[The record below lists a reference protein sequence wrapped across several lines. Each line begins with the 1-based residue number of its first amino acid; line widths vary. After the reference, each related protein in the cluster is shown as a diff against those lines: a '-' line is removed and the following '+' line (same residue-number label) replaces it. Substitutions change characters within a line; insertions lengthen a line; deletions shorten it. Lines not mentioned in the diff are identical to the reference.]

1 MSSPSSRKPDTLLA
15 HLGRQPREQHGAVN
29 PPVYHASTILFE
41 DVESLRGA
49 KEIRMRPDAV
59 TYGRAGTPTT
69 MALQDSVAALEGG
82 YAGIAVSSGLAAVTA
97 SIMSLVQAG
106 DHILMTDSVYGPARA
121 FCDST
126 LARFGVETSYY
137 DPLIGGGIASLIQEN
152 TRIVFTESPGSQTFE
167 VQDIPAIAEAAH
179 AAGAAV
185 LMDNTWGTPLYCK
198 SFELGVDVSIH
209 AGTKYIVGHSDAMLG
224 MIVTNEP
231 YYERVRRGVM
241 SLGHNA
247 APDDVFLGLRGFRT
261 LSVRLERHHKTG
273 IALANWLRERPE
285 VARVMHPALL
295 DDPGHS
301 LWKRDF
307 SGACGLFGVVL
318 NPIAQAAVDEMLNHL
333 QLYGMG
339 YSWGGFESLII
350 PTDPASIRTATQWQG
365 PGPALRI
372 HAGLED
378 PADLIADLEAGFDR
392 LKHAAAAE

>member
-1 MSSPSSRKPDTLLA
+1 MSPSSRKPDTQLA
-15 HLGRQPREQHGAVN
+15 HLGREPKNQHGAVN

-41 DVESLRGA
+41 DVASLRAA
-49 KEIRMRPDAV
+49 KDVRMDRNAV

-82 YAGIAVSSGLAAVTA
+82 YGGIAVSSGLAAVTA
-97 SIMSLVQAG
+97 SIMALVQAG
-106 DHILMTDSVYGPARA
+106 DHVLMTDSVYGPARA

-126 LARFGVETSYY
+126 LARFGVETTYY
-137 DPLIGGGIASLIQEN
+137 DPLIAGGIASLIKEN
-152 TRIVFTESPGSQTFE
+152 TKIVFTESPGSQTFE

-224 MIVTNEP
+224 MIVTNEAH
-231 YYERVRRGVM
+231 YENVRRCVM
-241 SLGHNA
+241 SLGHSA

-273 IALANWLRERPE
+273 LALASWLQNRPE
-285 VARVMHPALL
+285 VARVMHPALP
-295 DDPGHS
+295 DDPGHA

-307 SGACGLFGVVL
+307 SGACGLFGLVL
-318 NPIAQAAVDEMLNHL
+318 HPVAQSALEAMLDHL
-333 QLYGMG
+333 ELYGMG

-350 PTDPASIRTATQWQG
+350 PTDPASIRTATEWNAQ
-365 PGPALRI
+365 GPALRI

-378 PADLIADLEAGFDR
+378 IDDLIADLEAGFER
-392 LKHAAAAE
+392 LNRAVAAE

>member
-1 MSSPSSRKPDTLLA
+1 MSPSSRKPDTLLA
-15 HLGRQPREQHGAVN
+15 HLGRQPKEQHGAVN

-41 DVESLRGA
+41 SVESLRGA
-49 KEIRMRPDAV
+49 KETRMRPDAV

-82 YAGIAVSSGLAAVTA
+82 YAGIAVSSGLAAITA

-137 DPLIGGGIASLIQEN
+137 DPLIGGGITSLIRAN
-152 TRIVFTESPGSQTFE
+152 TRLVFTESPGSHTFE

-179 AAGAAV
+179 AAGAVV

-198 SFELGVDVSIH
+198 AFELGVDVSIH

-224 MIVTNEP
+224 MIVTSEA
-231 YYERVRRGVM
+231 YYETVRRGVM
-241 SLGHNA
+241 SLGHCA

-273 IALANWLRERPE
+273 VALANWLRERPE
-285 VARVMHPALL
+285 VARVMHPALP

-318 NPIAQAAVDEMLNHL
+318 NPIAQTAVDEMLNHL
-333 QLYGMG
+333 ELYGMG

-350 PTDPASIRTATQWQG
+350 PTDPASIRTATQWQE
-365 PGPALRI
+365 PGPSLRI

-378 PADLIADLEAGFDR
+378 VDDLIADLEAGFDR

>member
-1 MSSPSSRKPDTLLA
+1 MSPSSRKPDTQLA
-15 HLGRQPREQHGAVN
+15 HLGREPKNQHGAIN

-41 DVESLRGA
+41 DVASLRAA
-49 KEIRMRPDAV
+49 KDVRMDRNAV

-82 YAGIAVSSGLAAVTA
+82 YGGIAVSSGLAAVTA
-97 SIMSLVQAG
+97 SIMALVQAG
-106 DHILMTDSVYGPARA
+106 DHVLMTDSVYGPARA

-126 LARFGVETSYY
+126 LARFGVETTYY
-137 DPLIGGGIASLIQEN
+137 DPLIAGGIASLIKEN
-152 TRIVFTESPGSQTFE
+152 TKIVFTESPGSQTFE

-224 MIVTNEP
+224 MIVTNEAH
-231 YYERVRRGVM
+231 YEKVRRCVM
-241 SLGHNA
+241 SLGHSA

-273 IALANWLRERPE
+273 LALASWLQNRPE
-285 VARVMHPALL
+285 VARVMHPALP
-295 DDPGHS
+295 DDPGHA

-307 SGACGLFGVVL
+307 SGACGLFGLVL
-318 NPIAQAAVDEMLNHL
+318 HPVAQSALEAMLDHL
-333 QLYGMG
+333 ELYGMG

-350 PTDPASIRTATQWQG
+350 PTDPASIRTATEWNAQ
-365 PGPALRI
+365 GPALRI

-378 PADLIADLEAGFDR
+378 IDDLIADLEAGFER
-392 LKHAAAAE
+392 LNRAVAAE

>member
-1 MSSPSSRKPDTLLA
+1 MSPSSRKPDTQLA
-15 HLGRQPREQHGAVN
+15 HLGREPKKQHGAVN

-41 DVESLRGA
+41 DVKSLRAA
-49 KEIRMRPDAV
+49 KDARMDRNAV

-82 YAGIAVSSGLAAVTA
+82 YGGIAVSSGLAAVTA
-97 SIMSLVQAG
+97 SIMALVQAG
-106 DHILMTDSVYGPARA
+106 DHVLMTDSVYGPARA

-126 LARFGVETSYY
+126 LAKFGVETTYY
-137 DPLIGGGIASLIQEN
+137 DPLIGSGIAALIREN

-167 VQDIPAIAEAAH
+167 VQDVPAIAEAAH

-224 MIVTNEP
+224 MIVTSEA
-231 YYERVRRGVM
+231 YYEKVRRCVM
-241 SLGHNA
+241 SLGHSA

-261 LSVRLERHHKTG
+261 LSVRLERHHKTAL
-273 IALANWLRERPE
+273 ALANWLQQRPE
-285 VARVMHPALL
+285 VARVMHPAMP
-295 DDPGHS
+295 DDPGHA

-307 SGACGLFGVVL
+307 SGACGLFGLVL
-318 NPIAQAAVDEMLNHL
+318 HPVAQSAVDEMLNHL
-333 QLYGMG
+333 ELYGMG

-350 PTDPASIRTATQWQG
+350 PTDPASIRTATQWKAQG
-365 PGPALRI
+365 PSLRI

-378 PADLIADLEAGFDR
+378 IDDLIADLEAGFEHLNR
-392 LKHAAAAE
+392 AVAAE

>member
-1 MSSPSSRKPDTLLA
+1 MSPSHRKPNTLLT
-15 HLGRQPREQHGAVN
+15 HLGREPKKQHGAVN

-41 DVESLRGA
+41 DVESLRAA

-59 TYGRAGTPTT
+59 TYGRMGTPTT

-97 SIMSLVQAG
+97 SIMSFVQAG
-106 DHILMTDSVYGPARA
+106 DHVLMTDSVYGPARA

-126 LARFGVETSYY
+126 LAKFGVETTYY
-137 DPLIGGGIASLIQEN
+137 DPLIGSDIASLIREN
-152 TRIVFTESPGSQTFE
+152 TKIVFTESPGSQTFE

-224 MIVTNEP
+224 IIVTSQAF
-231 YYERVRRGVM
+231 YEKVRRGVM
-241 SLGHNA
+241 SLGHSA

-261 LSVRLERHHKTG
+261 LSVRLEQHHKNG
-273 IALANWLRERPE
+273 VALATWLQQRPE
-285 VARVMHPALL
+285 VARVMHPALP
-295 DDPGHS
+295 DDPGHE

-307 SGACGLFGVVL
+307 SGACGLFGLVL
-318 NPIAQAAVDEMLNHL
+318 HPVAQSAVDQMLNHL
-333 QLYGMG
+333 ELYGMG
-339 YSWGGFESLII
+339 YSWGGFESLIV
-350 PTDPASIRTATQWQG
+350 PTDPRSIRTATDWNAQG
-365 PGPALRI
+365 PSLRI

-378 PADLIADLEAGFDR
+378 IDDLIADLEAGFER
-392 LKHAAAAE
+392 LNRAVAAE

>member
-1 MSSPSSRKPDTLLA
+1 MSPSSRKPDTQLA
-15 HLGRQPREQHGAVN
+15 HLGREPKKQHGAVN

-41 DVESLRGA
+41 DVASLRAA
-49 KEIRMRPDAV
+49 KDVRMDRNAV

-82 YAGIAVSSGLAAVTA
+82 YGGIAVSSGLAAVTA
-97 SIMSLVQAG
+97 SIMAMVQAG
-106 DHILMTDSVYGPARA
+106 DHVLMTDSVYGPARA

-126 LARFGVETSYY
+126 LAKFGVETTYY
-137 DPLIGGGIASLIQEN
+137 DPLIAGGIASLIREN
-152 TRIVFTESPGSQTFE
+152 TKVVFTESPGSQTFE
-167 VQDIPAIAEAAH
+167 VQDIPAIVEAAH

-198 SFELGVDVSIH
+198 SFELGVDISIH

-224 MIVTNEP
+224 MIVTSEA
-231 YYERVRRGVM
+231 YYEKVRRCVM
-241 SLGHNA
+241 SLGHSA

-273 IALANWLRERPE
+273 LALASWLQKRPE
-285 VARVMHPALL
+285 VARVMHPALP
-295 DDPGHS
+295 DDPGHA

-307 SGACGLFGVVL
+307 TGACGLFGLVL
-318 NPIAQAAVDEMLNHL
+318 HPVAQSALEAMLDHL
-333 QLYGMG
+333 ELYGMG

-350 PTDPASIRTATQWQG
+350 PTDPASIRTATEWNAQ
-365 PGPALRI
+365 GPALRI

-378 PADLIADLEAGFDR
+378 IDDLIADLEAGFER
-392 LKHAAAAE
+392 LNRAVAAE

>member
-1 MSSPSSRKPDTLLA
+1 MSPSRRKPNTLLT
-15 HLGRQPREQHGAVN
+15 HLGREPSKQHGAVN

-41 DVESLRGA
+41 DVESLRAA

-59 TYGRAGTPTT
+59 TYGRMGTPTT

-106 DHILMTDSVYGPARA
+106 DHVLMTDSVYGPARA

-126 LARFGVETSYY
+126 LAKFGVETSYY
-137 DPLIGGGIASLIQEN
+137 DPLIGGGIASLIREN
-152 TRIVFTESPGSQTFE
+152 TKIVFTESPGSQTFE

-198 SFELGVDVSIH
+198 SFDLGVDVSIH

-224 MIVTNEP
+224 IIVTSEAF
-231 YYERVRRGVM
+231 YERVRRGVM
-241 SLGHNA
+241 SLGHSA

-261 LSVRLERHHKTG
+261 LSVRLEQHHKNG
-273 IALANWLRERPE
+273 VALATWLQQRPE
-285 VARVMHPALL
+285 VARVMHPALP
-295 DDPGHS
+295 DDPGHE

-307 SGACGLFGVVL
+307 SGACGLFGLVL
-318 NPIAQAAVDEMLNHL
+318 HPVAQSAVDEMLNHL
-333 QLYGMG
+333 ELYGMG
-339 YSWGGFESLII
+339 YSWGGFESLIV
-350 PTDPASIRTATQWQG
+350 PTDPRSIRTATNWDAQG
-365 PGPALRI
+365 PSLRI

-378 PADLIADLEAGFDR
+378 IDDLVADLEAGFER
-392 LKHAAAAE
+392 LNRDVAAE

>member
-1 MSSPSSRKPDTLLA
+1 MSSPPRKPDTLLA
-15 HLGRQPREQHGAVN
+15 QLGREPKNQHGAVN

-41 DVESLRGA
+41 DVESLRAA
-49 KEIRMRPDAV
+49 KETRMQRDAV
-59 TYGRAGTPTT
+59 TYGRSGTPTT
-69 MALQDSVAALEGG
+69 MALQDAVAELEGG
-82 YAGIAVSSGLAAVTA
+82 YGGIAVSSGLAAVTA

-106 DHILMTDSVYGPARA
+106 DHVLMTDSVYGPARA

-126 LARFGVETSYY
+126 LAKFGVETSYY
-137 DPLIGGGIASLIQEN
+137 DPLIGGGIASLIREN
-152 TRIVFTESPGSQTFE
+152 TKIVFTESPGSQTFE

-198 SFELGVDVSIH
+198 SFDLGVDVSIH

-224 MIVTNEP
+224 MIVTSEA
-231 YYERVRRGVM
+231 YYEKVRRCVM
-241 SLGHNA
+241 SLGHSA

-273 IALANWLRERPE
+273 IALARWLQQRPE
-285 VARVMHPALL
+285 VARVMHPGLP
-295 DDPGHS
+295 DDPGHR

-307 SGACGLFGVVL
+307 SGACGLFGLVL
-318 NPIAQAAVDEMLNHL
+318 HPVAQAAVDKMLNQL
-333 QLYGMG
+333 KLYGMG

-350 PTDPASIRTATQWQG
+350 PTDPASIRTATEWKPSG
-365 PGPALRI
+365 PSLRI

-378 PADLIADLEAGFDR
+378 IDDLIADLAAGFDCLNR
-392 LKHAAAAE
+392 AAAAE

>member
-1 MSSPSSRKPDTLLA
+1 MSPSSRKPDTQLA
-15 HLGRQPREQHGAVN
+15 HLGREPKKQHGAVN
-29 PPVYHASTILFE
+29 PPVYHASTILYE
-41 DVESLRGA
+41 DVASLRAA
-49 KEIRMRPDAV
+49 KEIRMERNAV

-82 YAGIAVSSGLAAVTA
+82 YGGIAVSSGLAAVTA
-97 SIMSLVQAG
+97 SIMSMVQAG

-126 LARFGVETSYY
+126 LARFGVETTYY
-137 DPLIGGGIASLIQEN
+137 DPLIAGGIASLIREN
-152 TRIVFTESPGSQTFE
+152 TKVVFTESPGSQTFE

-224 MIVTNEP
+224 MIVTNEA
-231 YYERVRRGVM
+231 YYEKVRRCVM
-241 SLGHNA
+241 SLGHSA

-261 LSVRLERHHKTG
+261 LSVRLERHHRTG
-273 IALANWLRERPE
+273 LALASWLQKRPE
-285 VARVMHPALL
+285 VARVMHPALP
-295 DDPGHS
+295 DDPGHE

-307 SGACGLFGVVL
+307 SGACGLFGLVL
-318 NPIAQAAVDEMLNHL
+318 HPVAQSALEAMLDHL
-333 QLYGMG
+333 ELYGMG

-350 PTDPASIRTATQWQG
+350 PTDPASIRTATQWDAK
-365 PGPALRI
+365 GPALRI

-378 PADLIADLEAGFDR
+378 IEDLIADVESGFER
-392 LKHAAAAE
+392 LNRAVAAE

>member
-1 MSSPSSRKPDTLLA
+1 MSPSSRKPDTQLA
-15 HLGRQPREQHGAVN
+15 HLGREPKKQHGAVN

-41 DVESLRGA
+41 DVESLRAA
-49 KEIRMRPDAV
+49 KDARMERNAV

-82 YAGIAVSSGLAAVTA
+82 YGGIAVSSGLAAVTA
-97 SIMSLVQAG
+97 SIMALVQTG
-106 DHILMTDSVYGPARA
+106 DHVLMTDSVYGPARA

-126 LARFGVETSYY
+126 LAKFGVETTYY
-137 DPLIGGGIASLIQEN
+137 DPLIGGDISSLIREN
-152 TRIVFTESPGSQTFE
+152 TKIVFTESPGSQTFE

-224 MIVTNEP
+224 IIVTTEA
-231 YYERVRRGVM
+231 YYEKVRRCVM
-241 SLGHNA
+241 SLGHSA

-261 LSVRLERHHKTG
+261 LSVRLERHQRTG
-273 IALANWLRERPE
+273 LALAKWLQQRPE
-285 VARVMHPALL
+285 VARVMHPALP
-295 DDPGHS
+295 DDPGHA

-307 SGACGLFGVVL
+307 SGACGLFGLVL
-318 NPIAQAAVDEMLNHL
+318 QPVAPSAVEEMLNHL
-333 QLYGMG
+333 ELYGMG

-350 PTDPASIRTATQWQG
+350 PTNPASIRTATDWNAQG
-365 PGPALRI
+365 QSLRI

-378 PADLIADLEAGFDR
+378 IDDLIADLEAGFAR
-392 LKHAAAAE
+392 LNRAVAAE